1 MAERTELQNDM
12 YELAKLVYKLSKKY
26 GGIYIS
32 AAKAADKYGGNLSWT
47 TYEIDGKYY
56 DEDYW
61 PDKDKEGE

>member
-32 AAKAADKYGGNLSWT
+32 AAKAADKYGGTDLQNVKS
-47 TYEIDGKYY
+47 K
-56 DEDYW
+56 
-61 PDKDKEGE
+61 